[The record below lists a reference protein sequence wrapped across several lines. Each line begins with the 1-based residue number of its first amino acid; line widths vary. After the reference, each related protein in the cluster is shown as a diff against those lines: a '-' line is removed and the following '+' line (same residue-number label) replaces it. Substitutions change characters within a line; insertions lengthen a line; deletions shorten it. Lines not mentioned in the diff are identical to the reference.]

1 LKKALVT
8 LSIFLLT
15 ACGDPSPLKSNIEV
29 KINELFDTKFGVID
43 QVYIHSG
50 EKTLTV
56 LNPDEFLGYLE
67 GAEKVES
74 EENSSQMSITLK
86 TSDGMKEYSKEQTS
100 EKLSFDPNQNVICNE
115 ESCYKASE
123 EFTDLIKSLK

>member
-1 LKKALVT
+1 MKKLLVA
-8 LSIFLLT
+8 LSILLLT
-15 ACGDPSPLKSNIEV
+15 ACSDPSPLKSNLEI
-29 KINELFDTKFGVID
+29 KINEMFGTKFGVID

-56 LNPDEFLGYLE
+56 LNPDEFLRYLE
-67 GAEKVES
+67 GAEKVAA
-74 EENSSQMSITLK
+74 EENPSQMSITLK
-86 TSDGMKEYSKEQTS
+86 TSEGMKEYSKEQTS
-100 EKLSFDPNQNVICNE
+100 EKLSFDPDQNVICNE